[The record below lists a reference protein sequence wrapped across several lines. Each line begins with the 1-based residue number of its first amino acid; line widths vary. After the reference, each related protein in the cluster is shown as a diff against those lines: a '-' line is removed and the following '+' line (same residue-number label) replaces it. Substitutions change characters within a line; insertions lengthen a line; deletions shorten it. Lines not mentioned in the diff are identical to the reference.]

1 MTGNDA
7 MKKISRNVHGQHPL
21 GNRRTRRALRGNAI
35 IEFAIVLSFLVP
47 MLAGAFTVGMG
58 LTKAVQVSNVTWDAI
73 TLMVT
78 ANTNSQSGLNLSQSQ
93 NQTILVQAAQGLGL
107 NVSGTD
113 NPSSTGNGEIILSQ
127 VVMVGPTEC
136 SNAGLTPHS
145 SSPYWTTSNC
155 PNYGSYAF
163 EYRVVIGN
171 TAQGSSTFGNPGVT
185 VTSNGTISATNIA
198 TNASDLAS
206 QFPTA
211 TGMTLSYSNYALVAE
226 MYANVSYLNFFN
238 VMQNPIIYARSIS

>member
-1 MTGNDA
+1 MKEAPKQSRTQQAQAGN
-7 MKKISRNVHGQHPL
+7 
-21 GNRRTRRALRGNAI
+21 TI

-47 MLAGAFTVGMG
+47 MFAGAFTIGMG
-58 LTKAVQVSNVTWDAI
+58 LVKAIQVSNVTWDAV

-78 ANTNSQSGLNLSQSQ
+78 ANTNSQSGLDLSQAA
-93 NQTILVQAAQGLGL
+93 NQTILVQAAQGLGM
-107 NVSGTD
+107 NVAGTD
-113 NPSSTGNGEIILSQ
+113 NPSTTGNGVIYLSQ

-136 SNAGLTPHS
+136 SNAGLTPNAT
-145 SSPYWTTSNC
+145 SPFWTTSNC

-171 TAQGSSTFGNPGVT
+171 TAQGSSTLGNPGVT
-185 VTSNGTISATNIA
+185 VNSNGTISATNIA
-198 TNASDLAS
+198 TSSNDLAP

-238 VMQNPIIYARSIS
+238 VMKNPIIYARSIS